1 MASGTVAAPVLG
13 DAWAPTGAASSSPLS
28 APHRSKGPSAF
39 LPNDRAR
46 RRTGGSGAA
55 DPSRG
60 RGEAVD
66 EKVRESPHHRREVAG
81 MEKDRADRSVDRRV
95 AALLALT
102 IPRKRDMRY

>member
-1 MASGTVAAPVLG
+1 MASGTAPAPVLG
-13 DAWAPTGAASSSPLS
+13 DAWAPTGAASSSPLY
-28 APHRSKGPSAF
+28 APHRSKGRSAF

-81 MEKDRADRSVDRRV
+81 MEKTALIEVWIAASRRSSR
-95 AALLALT
+95 
-102 IPRKRDMRY
+102 